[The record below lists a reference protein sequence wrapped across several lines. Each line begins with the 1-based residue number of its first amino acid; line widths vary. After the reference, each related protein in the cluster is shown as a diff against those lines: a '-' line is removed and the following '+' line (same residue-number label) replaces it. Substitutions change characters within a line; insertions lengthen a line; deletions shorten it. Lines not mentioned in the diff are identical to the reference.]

1 MVEPAK
7 AQEQPEPEV
16 AAASPGWPLWVSA
29 GFMLLG
35 LLASAGI
42 VVMQPKPPPPT
53 LPTEEEEAVVVE
65 SSYPNPEGTFAR
77 LQDALQAAKTPE
89 ERILL
94 AVEMAEFLM
103 DSVGWRP
110 DRDRQFM
117 AREYLLALGELELP
131 AVMRHRLAG
140 YIFRLALQLEDL
152 ELLDCGDRILSTGT
166 EGEVIPFE
174 LLCAETDAII
184 ELGDSERAFTLID
197 EVKARTENP
206 EQSVEYLLRLTR
218 GLRRALQDEDCLQVL
233 WDHRHAG
240 GGTPDRGQIQNELS
254 EKSDV
259 LVASG
264 LTPVVAEGMWN
275 QAFLARQRGDV
286 EAEIAL
292 LKQIIE
298 KGISPFRSPAYVRLA
313 DLMLEEGRDQE
324 YAVLLGRMIGRP
336 ELRKHAVDE
345 LQKRMRKPATVDVAQ
360 ELLLCVNQ
368 VLILGDEMPQPLAQM
383 LLAASQMAI
392 AQGWMPVAEQYLDQA
407 EMLTLDRE
415 LLADSMVMRAEIA
428 QARGDK
434 EEMIRDYKEVISLYP
449 GHPKEADI
457 RFLLLQE
464 MAGQPYSEADLV
476 GGIIGAVTR
485 LPKDPRGT
493 RGLLMVAKHLEDLEL
508 YELAETYYRLS
519 VLLST
524 MQLTRDVGGNTA
536 EALLGQARTMAAQ
549 NKLAEADA
557 LLRVINT
564 NARWSDIWS
573 TSGPLWASLAF
584 RQGQFRE
591 GIRRWRNTCG
601 PPGGEL
607 LPYLF
612 GLLVPDLVEM
622 SAQIDS
628 VTPKKPGKMPV
639 ELVDAAVRAAMEQ
652 LIQRD
657 DFEAVERLMNMIDAD
672 PEWKGKLPMNQYR
685 IRTLERLAAKE
696 SIDRTAEWLKQYP
709 VLNSVETVKDTE
721 QLTQQLENEKAIRQ
735 RVRALR

>member
-1 MVEPAK
+1 MVESKKVKEEPATL
-7 AQEQPEPEV
+7 PDPTP
-16 AAASPGWPLWVSA
+16 SPRWPMFVSA
-29 GFMLLG
+29 VLMVLG
-35 LLASAGI
+35 LVASVGI
-42 VVMQPKPPPPT
+42 VVMQPEPPPPT
-53 LPTEEEEAVVVE
+53 LPTEAEEVVVA
-65 SSYPNPEGTFAR
+65 SSYPNPEGTFVR

-117 AREYLLALGELELP
+117 AREYLLALGDLELP

-140 YIFRLALQLEDL
+140 YLFRLALQLEDL
-152 ELLDCGDRILSTGT
+152 ELLDCGDRILSSGST
-166 EGEVIPFE
+166 GEVIPFE

-197 EVKARTENP
+197 EVKARTEHP

-218 GLRRALQDEDCLQVL
+218 GLRRALEDEDCLQVL

-240 GGTPDRGQIQNELS
+240 GGMPDREQIQNELS
-254 EKSDV
+254 EKSAV
-259 LVASG
+259 LMVSG
-264 LTPVVAEGMWN
+264 VSPIVAEGLWN
-275 QAFLARQRGDV
+275 QAFLARQRGNTEEEV
-286 EAEIAL
+286 TV

-298 KGISPFRSPAYVRLA
+298 KGISDYRAAAYIRLA
-313 DLMLEEGRDQE
+313 DLMQDEGRDQE

-336 ELRKHAVDE
+336 ELRRHAVSE
-345 LQKRMRKPATVDVAQ
+345 LQRRMRKPATVDVAQ

-368 VLILGDEMPQPLAQM
+368 VLIMGDEMPQPLSQM

-392 AQGWMPVAEQYLDQA
+392 AQGWMPVAAQYLDQA
-407 EMLTLDRE
+407 ESLTLDRE

-434 EEMIRDYKEVISLYP
+434 AEMIRDYKEVISLYP

-464 MAGQPYSEADLV
+464 MATQPYSEADLV
-476 GGIIGAVTR
+476 GGIIGAITR
-485 LPKDPRGT
+485 LPKDVRGT
-493 RGLLMVAKHLEDLEL
+493 RGLLMVAKRLEDLEL

-564 NARWSDIWS
+564 NTRWSDIWS
-573 TSGPLWASLAF
+573 SAGPLWASLAF

-607 LPYLF
+607 MPYLF

-622 SAQIDS
+622 SAQIDGG
-628 VTPKKPGKMPV
+628 TPKRPGKMPV
-639 ELVDAAVRAAMEQ
+639 ELVESAVNAAMDQ

-657 DFEAVERLMNMIDAD
+657 DFEGVEHLLQMIERD
-672 PEWKGKLPMNQYR
+672 PEWKEQLPLNLYR
-685 IRTLERLAAKE
+685 MRTLERLAAKE
-696 SIDRTAEWLKQYP
+696 SIDRTVEWLKRYP
-709 VLNSVETVKDTE
+709 VLNSVETEKEAE
-721 QLTQQLENEKAIRQ
+721 QLTQQLENVKAIRQ

>member
-1 MVEPAK
+1 MAEPEK
-7 AQEQPEPEV
+7 AQEQPELPESV
-16 AAASPGWPLWVSA
+16 PSPRWPLWVSA
-29 GFMLLG
+29 GFMLSG
-35 LLASAGI
+35 LLASIGI
-42 VVMQPKPPPPT
+42 VLMQPKPPPPT
-53 LPTEEEEAVVVE
+53 LPTVEEAVVVE

-77 LQDALQAAKTPE
+77 LQDSLQAAKTPE

-110 DRDRQFM
+110 DQERQFM
-117 AREYLLALGELELP
+117 AREYLLALGELDLP
-131 AVMRHRLAG
+131 AVMRHQLAG
-140 YIFRLALQLEDL
+140 YLFRLALQLEDL
-152 ELLDCGDRILSTGT
+152 ELLDCGDRILSAGT

-184 ELGDSERAFTLID
+184 ELGGSERAFTLID

-206 EQSVEYLLRLTR
+206 EKSVEYLMRLTR
-218 GLRRALQDEDCLQVL
+218 GLRRALQDEDSMQVL
-233 WDHRHAG
+233 WDHRHGEG
-240 GGTPDRGQIQNELS
+240 GQPDREQIQRELS
-254 EKSDV
+254 EASTVMID
-259 LVASG
+259 SG
-264 LTPVVAEGMWN
+264 LTPAEAEGMWN
-275 QAFLARQRGDV
+275 QAFLARQRGEV
-286 EAEIAL
+286 ESEIAL
-292 LKQIIE
+292 LRQIIE

-313 DLMLEEGRDQE
+313 DLMLEEGRDQK

-336 ELRKHAVDE
+336 ELRKHAVGE
-345 LQKRMRKPATVDVAQ
+345 LQRRMRKPATVDVAQ

-392 AQGWMPVAEQYLDQA
+392 EQGWMPVAEQYLDQA
-407 EMLTLDRE
+407 EVLTLDRE

-434 EEMIRDYKEVISLYP
+434 EAMIRDYKEVISLYP

-564 NARWSDIWS
+564 NTRWSDIWN
-573 TSGPLWASLAF
+573 TSGPLWSSLAF

-622 SAQIDS
+622 SSQIDS
-628 VTPKKPGKMPV
+628 VIPKKPGIMPV

-652 LIQRD
+652 LIQMD
-657 DFEAVERLMNMIDAD
+657 DFEAVERLMDMIDRD

-696 SIDRTAEWLKQYP
+696 SIDRTSEWLKRYP

-721 QLTQQLENEKAIRQ
+721 QLTQQLENVKAIRQ

>member
-1 MVEPAK
+1 MAEPAK
-7 AQEQPEPEV
+7 VQEQPEPPEAV
-16 AAASPGWPLWVSA
+16 PSPRWPSWVSA

-42 VVMQPKPPPPT
+42 VLMQPKPPPPT

-65 SSYPNPEGTFAR
+65 SSYPNPEATFTR
-77 LQDALQAAKTPE
+77 LQDSLQAAKTPE

-94 AVEMAEFLM
+94 AVEMSEFLM

-110 DRDRQFM
+110 DQERQFM
-117 AREYLLALGELELP
+117 AREYLLALGDLELP

-152 ELLDCGDRILSTGT
+152 ELLDCGDRILSAGT
-166 EGEVIPFE
+166 AGEVIPFE

-197 EVKARTENP
+197 EVKARTTDP
-206 EQSVEYLLRLTR
+206 EKSAEYLLRLTR

-233 WDHRHAG
+233 WDHRHG
-240 GGTPDRGQIQNELS
+240 EGTPDRAQIQNELN
-254 EKSDV
+254 EKSAV

-264 LTPVVAEGMWN
+264 LTPVMAEGMWN
-275 QAFLARQRGDV
+275 QAFLARQRGEV

-336 ELRKHAVDE
+336 ELRKHAVGE

-383 LLAASQMAI
+383 LMAASQMAI
-392 AQGWMPVAEQYLDQA
+392 DQGWMPVAEQYLDQA
-407 EMLTLDRE
+407 EALTLDRE

-434 EEMIRDYKEVISLYP
+434 EGMIRDYKEVISLYP

-476 GGIIGAVTR
+476 GGIIGAITR

-524 MQLTRDVGGNTA
+524 MQLSRDVGGNTA

-564 NARWSDIWS
+564 NTRWSDIWS

-622 SAQIDS
+622 SSQIDS

-639 ELVDAAVRAAMEQ
+639 ELVDAAVRAAMDQ

-657 DFEAVERLMNMIDAD
+657 DFEAVERLMDMIDRD

-696 SIDRTAEWLKQYP
+696 SIDRTVEWLKRYP

-721 QLTQQLENEKAIRQ
+721 QLTQQLENVKAIRQ

>member
-1 MVEPAK
+1 MAEPVK
-7 AQEQPEPEV
+7 AQEQPELPELV
-16 AAASPGWPLWVSA
+16 PSPRWPLWVSA

-35 LLASAGI
+35 LVASAGI
-42 VVMQPKPPPPT
+42 VLMQPKPPPPT
-53 LPTEEEEAVVVE
+53 LPTVEEAVVVE

-77 LQDALQAAKTPE
+77 LQDALQVAKTPE

-110 DRDRQFM
+110 DQERQFM
-117 AREYLLALGELELP
+117 AREYLLALGELDLP

-152 ELLDCGDRILSTGT
+152 ELLDCGDRILGAGA

-240 GGTPDRGQIQNELS
+240 GGQPDSGQIQTELS
-254 EKSDV
+254 EKSAV
-259 LVASG
+259 LMVSG

-275 QAFLARQRGDV
+275 QAFLARQSGKV
-286 EAEIAL
+286 EEEIAI

-298 KGISPFRSPAYVRLA
+298 KGTSPFRSPAYVRLA

-336 ELRKHAVDE
+336 ELRKHAVGE

-407 EMLTLDRE
+407 ETLTLDRE

-464 MAGQPYSEADLV
+464 MAGQPYGEADLV

-564 NARWSDIWS
+564 NTRWSDIWS

-612 GLLVPDLVEM
+612 GLLVPDLAEM
-622 SAQIDS
+622 SAQIDN

-639 ELVDAAVRAAMEQ
+639 ELVDAAVRAAMDQ

-657 DFEAVERLMNMIDAD
+657 DFEGVERLMGMIDRD
-672 PEWKGKLPMNQYR
+672 SEWKGKLPMNQYR

-696 SIDRTAEWLKQYP
+696 SIDRTSDWLKRYP

-721 QLTQQLENEKAIRQ
+721 QLTQQLENVKAIRQ